1 MTIFPRVNLLYTPGG
16 QQPIA
21 FQNQNRK
28 KIRLQGYL
36 VRGGVVPGDKILV
49 QIDLQ
54 NHKQA
59 EIKRIE
65 ATLIQRRQISRCSHT
80 ETIFRFDLP
89 DLREFNGTTLQ
100 RTFELMVPAVY
111 LSPSYTYLTQ
121 SLTPSVCISI
131 NYELTLDVKVR
142 GLFADFKVTVPVVVG
157 TEPMPAEQQQQQQ
170 MNRPIEMPV
179 ASAPVLE
186 YDDLPPS
193 YESIVTDQKM

>member
-1 MTIFPRVNLLYTPGG
+1 
-16 QQPIA
+16 
-21 FQNQNRK
+21 
-28 KIRLQGYL
+28 
-36 VRGGVVPGDKILV
+36 
-49 QIDLQ
+49 
-54 NHKQA
+54 
-59 EIKRIE
+59 
-65 ATLIQRRQISRCSHT
+65 
-80 ETIFRFDLP
+80 
-89 DLREFNGTTLQ
+89 
-100 RTFELMVPAVY
+100 
-111 LSPSYTYLTQ
+111 LTK